1 MMQKKQALASLV
13 LVEDNDSLREE
24 LENYL
29 TDEGFDVRGVDSGE
43 SLNQTLLIRPAD
55 ILILDLN
62 MAEEDG
68 ISICKRIRKSLPE
81 VGILML
87 TARVMSS
94 DKLAGYESGAD
105 IYMTKPARP
114 AELAA
119 ALRNLYNR
127 LMPKQAQAKWVL
139 DTKLLSIRN
148 PNKAS
153 IAITLA
159 EAKLLKLLA
168 MNNEYVD
175 LETIQTY
182 LQEENLESAKFKL
195 RLEVLISRLRT
206 KIDVQPER
214 INPIKS
220 VRGRGYQLCIDI
232 EIV

>member
-1 MMQKKQALASLV
+1 MKKKNMTASLV
-13 LVEDNDSLREE
+13 LVEDNEALREE

-29 TDEGFDVRGVDSGE
+29 TTEGFDVRGVDCGE
-43 SLNQTLLIRPAD
+43 SLNQTLLTRPAD

-68 ISICKRIRKSLPE
+68 ISICKRVRKSMPE
-81 VGILML
+81 VGILIL

-119 ALRNLYNR
+119 AIRNLYSR
-127 LMPKQAQAKWVL
+127 LMPKQAPAKWVL

-182 LQEENLESAKFKL
+182 LQEESLDSAKFKL

>member
-1 MMQKKQALASLV
+1 MTASLV
-13 LVEDNDSLREE
+13 LVEDNEALREE

-29 TDEGFDVRGVDSGE
+29 TTEGFDVRGVDCGE
-43 SLNQTLLIRPAD
+43 SLNQTLLTRPAD

-68 ISICKRIRKSLPE
+68 ISICKRVRKSMPE
-81 VGILML
+81 VGILIL

-119 ALRNLYNR
+119 AIRNLYSR
-127 LMPKQAQAKWVL
+127 LMPKQAPAKWVL

-182 LQEENLESAKFKL
+182 LQEESLDSAKFKL